1 MLFYQLFLVIPIT
14 IVIVSTLGL
23 GVVTTHALNH
33 PLPSC
38 IYKFHSTP
46 YIRNTLGDTV
56 YRSGTMIITNHLGKS
71 VGPELSYIMVL
82 FYPHK

>member
-1 MLFYQLFLVIPIT
+1 MFLVIPIT

-23 GVVTTHALNH
+23 GVVTTHALDH
-33 PLPSC
+33 PLPSG
-38 IYKFHSTP
+38 IYKFHSIP

-56 YRSGTMIITNHLGKS
+56 NPSGTMIITNHLGKS
-71 VGPELSYIMVL
+71 VEVELLHIIVL

>member
-14 IVIVSTLGL
+14 IAIVSTLGL
-23 GVVTTHALNH
+23 GVVTTHALDH
-33 PLPSC
+33 PLPSG
-38 IYKFHSTP
+38 IYKFHSIP

-56 YRSGTMIITNHLGKS
+56 YPSGTMIITNHLGKS
-71 VGPELSYIMVL
+71 VEVELLHIIVL

>member
-1 MLFYQLFLVIPIT
+1 MLFYQLFLIIPIT

-23 GVVTTHALNH
+23 GVVTTHALDH
-33 PLPSC
+33 PLPSG
-38 IYKFHSTP
+38 IYKFHSIP

-56 YRSGTMIITNHLGKS
+56 YPSGTMIIANHLGKS
-71 VGPELSYIMVL
+71 VEVELLHIIVL